1 MLQGITR
8 TPRNLVS
15 VTDSTPPDGP
25 AEPGHAARAAGTT
38 GGSSSTAGAGAGFW
52 PEEHLPTRSDRL
64 CLTLIALS
72 GIYGIVMMLARPTL
86 LGYNPLLLAS
96 LTGSRSALV
105 TIGALAA
112 TGGTSMTVVGV
123 AFVISSFSLI
133 KLDLLFW
140 WAGSLW
146 GDFFIRRLTGD
157 SKRARRRAERA
168 EALAR
173 RYHTLAVI
181 ITNIPI
187 LPIPRAIVFAV
198 LGASGTSVRAIFAVD
213 LAAAAVVQGLWLYLG
228 YTIGEPVVAV
238 VEVIAK
244 YSLWITLVIFAGVV
258 VGAMRKARRGHTN
271 SGGGSSE

>member
-1 MLQGITR
+1 MP
-8 TPRNLVS
+8 TPRNLVK
-15 VTDSTPPDGP
+15 VTDHPTPPDAPG
-25 AEPGHAARAAGTT
+25 EPGDAARTTGAAAG
-38 GGSSSTAGAGAGFW
+38 STPSAADAGAGFW
-52 PEEHLPTRSDRL
+52 PADYVPTRADRI

-72 GIYGIVMMLARPTL
+72 GVYGIAMLLARPAL

-105 TIGALAA
+105 TLGALAA
-112 TGGTSMTVVGV
+112 TGGTSMTVLGV
-123 AFVISSFSLI
+123 AFVIASLSVI

-146 GDFFIRRLTGD
+146 GDFFIRSLTGD

-198 LGASGTSVRAIFAVD
+198 LGTSGTSFRAIFAVD

-244 YSLWITLVIFAGVV
+244 YSLWITLVILAGVI
-258 VGAMRKARRGHTN
+258 VGSMRKARRQQAT
-271 SGGGSSE
+271 SDGGSRR

>member
-1 MLQGITR
+1 M
-8 TPRNLVS
+8 TP
-15 VTDSTPPDGP
+15 STPPPDD
-25 AEPGHAARAAGTT
+25 AGDPPST
-38 GGSSSTAGAGAGFW
+38 TAGNGFW
-52 PEEHLPTRSDRL
+52 PQEYTPTRADRI
-64 CLTLIALS
+64 CLTLLALS
-72 GIYGIVMMLARPTL
+72 GIYGVVMLVARPTL

-112 TGGTSMTVVGV
+112 TGGTSMAVVAI

-146 GDFFIRRLTGD
+146 GDFFVKSLTGD
-157 SKRARRRAERA
+157 SKRARRRAQRA

-173 RYHTLAVI
+173 RYHTLAVL

-198 LGASGTSVRAIFAVD
+198 LGTSGTSFRAIFAVD
-213 LAAAAVVQGLWLYLG
+213 LAAAAVVQAMWLYLG
-228 YTIGEPVVAV
+228 YTIGEPVVQA
-238 VEVIAK
+238 VEVIAR
-244 YSLWITLVIFAGVV
+244 YSLWISLGILVV
-258 VGAMRKARRGHTN
+258 VIVGAGRKARREEQQAAP
-271 SGGGSSE
+271 GGGDTPSA